1 MKIMEQVERRRLDK
15 DFVERVQKIVQR
27 ERHVLEILSKK

>member
-15 DFVERVQKIVQR
+15 AFMDCVQKIVHR
-27 ERHVLEILSKK
+27 ERRVLEILSKK